1 MAKDEAE
8 NLNLTPEGAAE
19 GAMGGASA
27 ESAGA
32 PVEGEVVNGVE
43 QRG

>member
-19 GAMGGASA
+19 RAMEGASA
-27 ESAGA
+27 ESAGRRWKA
-32 PVEGEVVNGVE
+32 KW
-43 QRG
+43 